1 MDKSKLK
8 KFAINSR
15 EKLLNIVENKI
26 KYLLSDNYKQNLA
39 LYDKN
44 KEKIS
49 KIKEEYEKKQD
60 FVEEIAYMWFN
71 RFIAIRF
78 MELNDITECKILD
91 GEIPEILTL
100 AKSAELPEN
109 YQKYLNQEF
118 FDLIEGKIAK
128 RDIENEA
135 YNMLFLAVCNYYN
148 KIMPYMFESINDY
161 TELLM
166 PDNLLSLS
174 SIRGD
179 ILDAIDEAEDVEII
193 GWLYQFYISEK
204 KDISMKKSKYT
215 KSDIPA
221 VTQLFT
227 PHWIVKY
234 LVENSLGKLWIMN
247 NKFSSLKEEIKYYIE
262 SDTNEVIKI
271 KNVEEIKV
279 LDPCC
284 GSGHMLTYAFDLFA
298 KIYEEE
304 GYSKREIPKKILE
317 NNLFGCDID
326 KRASVLATFALHMKA
341 VLYNKRF
348 FKDPVLPNIVELQSY
363 EEFENIKELGS
374 LINPEKTDKNDIILG
389 GYESREYK
397 LQKDILSSTY
407 HCVVTNPPY
416 MGSKKMTE
424 NLKKYLKKY
433 YPDSKSDLF
442 AVFIERGLE
451 FTKNKGFLGMI
462 TMQSWMFLSSY
473 EKLRI
478 KLLKNHKIDTLVHL
492 GARAFEEIGGE
503 VVQTVAFVIQKGESV

>member
-8 KFAINSR
+8 RFAINAR

-26 KYLLSDNYKQNLA
+26 KYLISNQYKQNLA
-39 LYDKN
+39 LFHKN
-44 KEKIS
+44 KEKIT
-49 KIKEEYEKKQD
+49 KIKEQFKNNPN

-78 MELNDITECKILD
+78 MELNGLTECKILD

-100 AKSAELPEN
+100 AKGGELPEN
-109 YQKYLNQEF
+109 YHKYLNKEF
-118 FDLIEGKIAK
+118 YDLIDGKIVV
-128 RDIENEA
+128 RDSENEA
-135 YNMLFLAVCNYYN
+135 YKMLFLAVCNYYN
-148 KIMPYMFESINDY
+148 DIMPYMFEAIDDY

-166 PDNLLSLS
+166 PDNLLSIS

-179 ILDAIDEAEDVEII
+179 IVEAIDEAKDVEII

-204 KDISMKKSKYT
+204 KDISMKKNKYT

-234 LVENSLGKLWIMN
+234 LVENSLGKLWVMN
-247 NKFSSLKEEIKYYIE
+247 NKYSNLKEEMKYYIQ
-262 SDTNEVIKI
+262 SDIEDVVKVENIEEV
-271 KNVEEIKV
+271 KV

-284 GSGHMLTYAFDLFA
+284 GSGHMLTYAFDLLA

-304 GYSKREIPKKILE
+304 GYSKRDIPRLILK

-326 KRASVLATFALHMKA
+326 KRAATLATFALHMKA
-341 VLYNKRF
+341 ALYNKRF
-348 FKDPVLPNIVELQSY
+348 FKNPVLPNIVELQSY
-363 EEFENIKELGS
+363 GEFENIKELGS
-374 LINPEKTDKNDIILG
+374 LIKPQIKNEDDGIFVH
-389 GYESREYK
+389 ESREYK
-397 LQKDILSSTY
+397 LQKEILTGTY
-407 HCVVTNPPY
+407 HCVITNPPY
-416 MGSKKMTE
+416 MGSKKMPE
-424 NLKKYLKKY
+424 ILKKYLQKH

-451 FTKNKGFLGMI
+451 FTKEKGFLAMI
-462 TMQSWMFLSSY
+462 TMQSWMFLSSF
-473 EKLRI
+473 EKLRVKI
-478 KLLKNHKIDTLVHL
+478 LKNHKIDTLVHL
-492 GARAFEEIGGE
+492 GPRAFEEIGGE
-503 VVQTVAFVIQKGESV
+503 VVQTVAFVIQKGENV

>member
-8 KFAINSR
+8 KFATLAR
-15 EKLLNIVENKI
+15 EKLLNTVENKI
-26 KYLLSDNYKQNLA
+26 KYLLSDEYKQNLA

-44 KEKIS
+44 KDKLL
-49 KIKEEYEKKQD
+49 KIKEEYEKNPL
-60 FVEEIAYMWFN
+60 FLEEVAYMWFN
-71 RFIAIRF
+71 RLIAIRF

-100 AKSAELPEN
+100 AKIGELPKN

-118 FDLIEGKIAK
+118 YDLIEGKIAK
-128 RDIENEA
+128 KDIENEA

-148 KIMPYMFESINDY
+148 EIMPYMFEAIDDY

-179 ILDAIDEAEDVEII
+179 ILEAIDEAKDVEII

-204 KDISMKKSKYT
+204 KDISMKKNKYT

-234 LVENSLGKLWIMN
+234 LVENSLGKLWVLN
-247 NKFSSLKEEIKYYIE
+247 NKFSSLKEEMKYYIE
-262 SDTNEVIKI
+262 SDTKEIIKVDS
-271 KNVEEIKV
+271 VEEIKV

-284 GSGHMLTYAFDLFA
+284 GSGHMLTYAFDLLA

-304 GYSKREIPKKILE
+304 GYSKREIPRKILK

-326 KRASVLATFALHMKA
+326 KRASSLATFALHMKA
-341 VLYNKRF
+341 LLYNKRF
-348 FKDPVLPNIVELQSY
+348 FKNPILPNIVELQSY
-363 EEFENIKELGS
+363 GEFENIKELGS
-374 LINPEKTDKNDIILG
+374 LVKPKIINDNDGIL
-389 GYESREYK
+389 GYESKEYK
-397 LQKDILSSTY
+397 LQKEILSSTY
-407 HCVVTNPPY
+407 HCVITNPPY
-416 MGSKKMTE
+416 MGNKKMPD
-424 NLKKYLKKY
+424 NLKKYLQKH

-451 FTKNKGFLGMI
+451 FTKEKGFLAMI
-462 TMQSWMFLSSY
+462 TMQSWMFLSSF

-503 VVQTVAFVIQKGESV
+503 VVQTVAFVLQKGEDV